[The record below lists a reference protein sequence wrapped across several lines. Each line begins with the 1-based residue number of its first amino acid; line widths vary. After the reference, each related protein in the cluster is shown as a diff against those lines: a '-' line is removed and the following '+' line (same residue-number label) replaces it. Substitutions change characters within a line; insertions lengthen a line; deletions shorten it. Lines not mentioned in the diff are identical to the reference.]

1 MRAHILKTVEQ
12 IVLTYDIGAV
22 LFHDDNH
29 CLSTTDN
36 SNRHITSRI
45 I

>member
-22 LFHDDNH
+22 LFHDDH
-29 CLSTTDN
+29 HFLPTTDN
-36 SNRHITSRI
+36 CNRHITSRI